1 MLFTEFAII
10 AFLSVFQSIF
20 GIGLLLFGT
29 PLFLYLGYSF
39 VETLSLLLPVSISIS
54 AIQFFLSKN
63 IDYQFVKNINL
74 LCVPFVILFL
84 AFTII
89 FSRHIDVKYWVSI
102 LLVVSSLTILQ
113 KRRFIQFFR
122 YFIKYEKALLI
133 FIGSIHG
140 VTNMGGSFLSLF
152 SSIKSRD
159 DKYLA
164 RQYISYGYLSM
175 GICQYTIV
183 VLLNQG
189 TFSFEKIYYVLL
201 PAFVYFPSQKIFNFI
216 IYDVYVTILG
226 FLAFVFGIFMVIS
239 SYL

>member
-20 GIGLLLFGT
+20 GIGLLLFRT

-39 VETLSLLLPVSISIS
+39 VETLSLLLPYLYQCYSIFS
-54 AIQFFLSKN
+54 LKN

-175 GICQYTIV
+175 GIANT
-183 VLLNQG
+183 LL
-189 TFSFEKIYYVLL
+189 
-201 PAFVYFPSQKIFNFI
+201 
-216 IYDVYVTILG
+216 
-226 FLAFVFGIFMVIS
+226 
-239 SYL
+239 